1 MVAALG
7 GPADFMTRSD
17 AHLAK
22 ARVVRPC
29 TAERSGF
36 VAAMDV
42 RQIGIAA
49 VNLGAG
55 RHLATD
61 PINHGGRLHAISRRS
76 AVAIAAGEPLAMVH
90 AASEADADAA
100 VAALR
105 GAIRIADTA
114 PAPQPVV
121 RARID
126 ADAAKAKVA

>member
-29 TAERSGF
+29 TTERSGF

-49 VNLGAG
+49 INLGGG
-55 RHLATD
+55 RRLATD
-61 PINHGGRLHAISRRS
+61 PVNHAVGFTQFRGIGRAIE
-76 AVAIAAGEPLAMVH
+76 AGEPLALVH
-90 AASEADADAA
+90 AASEADANAA

-105 GAIRIADTA
+105 GAIRIADIT
-114 PAPQPVV
+114 PALQPVV

-126 ADAAKAKVA
+126 ADAAEAKVA